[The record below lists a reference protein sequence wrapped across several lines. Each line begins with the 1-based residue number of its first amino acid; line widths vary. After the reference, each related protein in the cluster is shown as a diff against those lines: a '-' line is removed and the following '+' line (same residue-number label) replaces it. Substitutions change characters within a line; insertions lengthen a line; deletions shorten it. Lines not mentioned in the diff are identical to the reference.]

1 MMTICNDSLKRRSG
15 ILRREMNVLCCYVLI
30 IAMELRNV
38 CYSVAI
44 ELARFM
50 ASSSVIVSE
59 MKMEEYENF
68 ILAE

>member
-1 MMTICNDSLKRRSG
+1 
-15 ILRREMNVLCCYVLI
+15 
-30 IAMELRNV
+30 MELRNV